1 MILVR
6 VGYLHESG
14 MIHSYPFCTGDY
26 SNTTIDVDLLVSYID
41 AVTKKHDI
49 KKMSDLK
56 ICIFTGEDIDQFK
69 DEIEEFKRIK
79 NL

>member
-49 KKMSDLK
+49 KKNVG
-56 ICIFTGEDIDQFK
+56 FEDMYFYRRRYRSI
-69 DEIEEFKRIK
+69 
-79 NL
+79 